1 LTPLGIHLFFFCQD
15 LIVFRNKNKFKKR
28 KNNMQEYNNEDN
40 QIVAEYHISS
50 YFDVPEDIAEC
61 LSRCNK
67 WYIKYDTLYIQLR
80 HEGVNGDE
88 GAWLEYEG
96 TTEGFDFKRPTE
108 IIQGDRLLENGD
120 DHSEY
125 KQANIPDLE
134 YEARFA
140 AKVKAKDLESPAIG
154 TEDTYHDR
162 RWSDKNLDQEQLV
175 WIEDTLLEV
184 IDQVKNSSRL
194 SSRNVDAIQKVL
206 FNVNNALGALE
217 YPDTKPV

>member
-1 LTPLGIHLFFFCQD
+1 MID
-15 LIVFRNKNKFKKR
+15 YENK
-28 KNNMQEYNNEDN
+28 DN
-40 QIVAEYHISS
+40 QIVADYYISS
-50 YFDVPEDIAEC
+50 YFDVPEHIAEC

-125 KQANIPDLE
+125 KEANIPDLE

-140 AKVKAKDLESPAIG
+140 AKVKAKDLKSAAIG
-154 TEDTYHDR
+154 TEDSYQDR
-162 RWSDKNLDQEQLV
+162 RFSDRNLDKEQLD
-175 WIEDTLLEV
+175 WIQDTLLEV
-184 IDQVKNSSRL
+184 LDQVYNSPRL
-194 SSRNVDAIQKVL
+194 SSRNMDAIKKVL
-206 FNVNNALGALE
+206 FNVDNAISVFDI
-217 YPDTKPV
+217 PVDTKPV